1 MLQVHEEK
9 AALGGGQRLLQEPRG
24 GNRTVSILNY
34 DTLHPRLTW
43 SPFFLKTKIALSSNL
58 RERVFA
64 SGSEVRKAESF
75 PGATGLLGLTKTG
88 GEVNPTTGVV

>member
-24 GNRTVSILNY
+24 GNRTVSILTS
-34 DTLHPRLTW
+34 DTMQYRLTW
-43 SPFFLKTKIALSSNL
+43 SPFSLKTKIDLSSNS
-58 RERVFA
+58 RGKVFA

-75 PGATGLLGLTKTG
+75 PGATGLLGLT
-88 GEVNPTTGVV
+88 